1 MLLTSDELFLGV
13 KFRKSGE
20 AELRKERKTK
30 TVPLK
35 PLDFYKTEAT
45 DNTLLKHLRYI
56 CFNVK

>member
-1 MLLTSDELFLGV
+1 MLVTSDELFLGV

-35 PLDFYKTEAT
+35 PLDFYKTEVT

-56 CFNVK
+56 CYNVK